1 MNKLIR
7 PVIMIVMC
15 ALASASPT
23 FAQDHNGGG
32 EGGSFGDD
40 AGCHNIW
47 PCTVGWED
55 GDELSQ
61 GPVGSN
67 SPEPTFYHSD
77 CRSTVGCG
85 GACHYSCAGGGQDE
99 ETQQVY
105 LDLLEA
111 LEQGDELR
119 VLRLSEGARELVEWN
134 DERGALQIRSC
145 DSSAL
150 VGSLIVERRL
160 AAEAGFGP
168 VGEVEDRTG
177 VKVLGKP

>member
-1 MNKLIR
+1 
-7 PVIMIVMC
+7 
-15 ALASASPT
+15 
-23 FAQDHNGGG
+23 
-32 EGGSFGDD
+32 
-40 AGCHNIW
+40 
-47 PCTVGWED
+47 
-55 GDELSQ
+55 
-61 GPVGSN
+61 
-67 SPEPTFYHSD
+67 
-77 CRSTVGCG
+77 
-85 GACHYSCAGGGQDE
+85 
-99 ETQQVY
+99 VY